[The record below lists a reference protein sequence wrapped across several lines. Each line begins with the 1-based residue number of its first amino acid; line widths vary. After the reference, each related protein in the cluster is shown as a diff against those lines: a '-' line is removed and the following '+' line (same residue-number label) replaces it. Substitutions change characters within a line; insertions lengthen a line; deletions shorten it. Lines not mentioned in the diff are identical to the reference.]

1 MGDEARP
8 RVLHLRVV
16 AGTGGGPE
24 KTILHSPRFIRAEG
38 IDAMVAYLCPPQD
51 PIGQSLLDRAQAADC
66 PFYLLHDHGPL
77 DFGLIIRLVRLCR
90 QLEIDIIQSHDYKSN
105 ALAWCVRRFYRCCLI
120 TMLHGWTDMSGRM
133 PLYKRIDQWFL
144 PCFESLICVSQDLV
158 EECLRLRIPAQ
169 RLHLVHN
176 AIDTEHYRR
185 RREPVLAKKAMKA
198 SPDRFLIGSVG
209 RLSPEKGFADL
220 IGAVVSLQ
228 NQVLAVDLWIARE
241 GPERGRLNEIIES
254 SPAQGSIR
262 LLGQMEDPRLFF
274 EAMDLFVLNS
284 VREGLPN
291 VLLEAMAME
300 TPAMATDT
308 GGISALLRD
317 GETGYLIPPES
328 HSVLGQALRAAI
340 ASPGARTAMASA
352 GRELIER
359 DFGFDARIKKIASI
373 YYRQLQQSGHF
384 HRRSSGRLPLVPQ
397 G

>member
-1 MGDEARP
+1 
-8 RVLHLRVV
+8 
-16 AGTGGGPE
+16 
-24 KTILHSPRFIRAEG
+24 
-38 IDAMVAYLCPPQD
+38 
-51 PIGQSLLDRAQAADC
+51 
-66 PFYLLHDHGPL
+66 
-77 DFGLIIRLVRLCR
+77 
-90 QLEIDIIQSHDYKSN
+90 
-105 ALAWCVRRFYRCCLI
+105 
-120 TMLHGWTDMSGRM
+120 
-133 PLYKRIDQWFL
+133 
-144 PCFESLICVSQDLV
+144 
-158 EECLRLRIPAQ
+158 
-169 RLHLVHN
+169 
-176 AIDTEHYRR
+176 
-185 RREPVLAKKAMKA
+185 
-198 SPDRFLIGSVG
+198 
-209 RLSPEKGFADL
+209 LSPEKGFADL

-228 NQVLAVDLWIARE
+228 KQGLAVDLWIAGE

-328 HSVLGQALRAAI
+328 HSGLGQALRAAI